1 MNPGVILV
9 EKYKEEGKYL
19 RNQKMIPLFVRN
31 YKSFIKKK
39 TKQKNQ
45 RNHRAEYPET
55 NKPSWFWRL
64 LLLLLLSRFSR
75 IRLCA
80 TP

>member
-31 YKSFIKKK
+31 YKSFVKKKK
-39 TKQKNQ
+39 TKN

-55 NKPSWFWRL
+55 NKPWF
-64 LLLLLLSRFSR
+64 
-75 IRLCA
+75 
-80 TP
+80 

>member
-39 TKQKNQ
+39 KKTNQ

-75 IRLCA
+75 I
-80 TP
+80 